1 MTDFGTPGS
10 FPTPPTPP
18 SSGARTGPPWEQ
30 PGAFFQRWLDTAKSI
45 LLDPQGGFRNV
56 RRTGGLG
63 APLTYYAIG
72 AAPVPD
78 HRLVLFQLIGVGGSM
93 MGGGDAAGPAAV
105 VGGLGMIGVLL
116 FMVVGDLRVLLHLHR
131 ASCTSSLSLLGGARH
146 GYEATVRTF
155 AYAHGSALPIG
166 MVPFCGG
173 AIAGIWALVCEIFGL
188 AEMQETTPVKA
199 AIAIFA
205 PLVLCCVVMF
215 VFWARDHGD
224 DHGVGAADH
233 GAVGTRR
240 P

>member
-63 APLTYYAIG
+63 APLTYLAVG
-72 AAPVPD
+72 VAPAV
-78 HRLVLFQLIGVGGSM
+78 VAMFLFQLIGIGGSM
-93 MGGGDAAGPAAV
+93 MGAGDAGGAALFGGIGAVGIFLVAIVFGV
-105 VGGLGMIGVLL
+105 VW
-116 FMVVGDLRVLLHLHR
+116 FFVVTGIIHLV
-131 ASCTSSLSLLGGARH
+131 LSLLGGARH
-146 GYEATVRTF
+146 GYEATMRTF
-155 AYAHGSALPIG
+155 AYSYGSAAPIG

-173 AIAGIWALVCEIFGL
+173 PIAGIWTLICAIFGL

-205 PLVLCCVVMF
+205 PMLLCCVIIFM
-215 VFWARDHGD
+215 FWAAL
-224 DHGVGAADH
+224 AAMFM
-233 GAVGTRR
+233 GSAAMSTQ
-240 P
+240 

>member
-72 AAPVPD
+72 AAPF
-78 HRLVLFQLIGVGGSM
+78 VLASVFFQLIGIGGSM
-93 MGGGDAAGPAAV
+93 MGGGDTAGPAALL
-105 VGGLGMIGVLL
+105 GGLGMIGVLL
-116 FMVVGDLRVLLHLHR
+116 FMVVGIFVFFFIYTGLVHL
-131 ASCTSSLSLLGGARH
+131 TLSLLGAARH

-173 AIAGIWALVCEIFGL
+173 AIAGIWALICEIFGL
-188 AEMQETTPVKA
+188 AEMHETTPVKA

-215 VFWARDHGD
+215 VFWAAIMAMIMGS
-224 DHGVGAADH
+224 AA
-233 GAVGTRR
+233 TMTQ
-240 P
+240 

>member
-72 AAPVPD
+72 AAPF
-78 HRLVLFQLIGVGGSM
+78 VLASVFFQLIGIGGSM
-93 MGGGDAAGPAAV
+93 MGGGDTAGPAALL
-105 VGGLGMIGVLL
+105 GGLGMIGVLL
-116 FMVVGDLRVLLHLHR
+116 FMVVGIFVFFFIYTGLVHL
-131 ASCTSSLSLLGGARH
+131 TLSLLGAARH

-166 MVPFCGG
+166 IVPFCGG
-173 AIAGIWALVCEIFGL
+173 AIAGIWALICEIFGL
-188 AEMQETTPVKA
+188 AEMHETTPVKA

-215 VFWARDHGD
+215 VFWAAIMAMIMGS
-224 DHGVGAADH
+224 AA
-233 GAVGTRR
+233 TMTQ
-240 P
+240 